1 MLMKKSAS
9 APCLSSRSFPHS
21 MSLSSSSSPP
31 STLAA
36 ATSVAGTVDVPLWSS
51 NNCHHHHRSS
61 PTVGTPIHHSSRQ
74 HDNAIAHNCNVATK
88 AAPIGGIGDF
98 AYNET
103 GMRDAIQTASLYVPL
118 SRTVSCLSDSAR
130 GDVSDVHDWAAC
142 LASAPDVRCR
152 TEKVEG
158 DVSVS
163 AGIDT
168 EKWARVL
175 RTRRIRDRHRRA

>member
-1 MLMKKSAS
+1 
-9 APCLSSRSFPHS
+9 

-36 ATSVAGTVDVPLWSS
+36 ATSVAGTVDAPLWSS

-74 HDNAIAHNCNVATK
+74 HDNAIAHNRNVATK
-88 AAPIGGIGDF
+88 AAPIG
-98 AYNET
+98 